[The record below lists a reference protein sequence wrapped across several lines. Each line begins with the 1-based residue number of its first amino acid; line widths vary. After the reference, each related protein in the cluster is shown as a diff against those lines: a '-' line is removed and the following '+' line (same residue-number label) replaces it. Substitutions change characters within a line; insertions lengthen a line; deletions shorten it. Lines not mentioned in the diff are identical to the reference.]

1 MPKSSSPSATIF
13 ISNLSTMADGEPH
26 HGYQLTPEL
35 IGLLG
40 VAAGAII
47 VTTYQL
53 LVIHFCCRQMRE
65 ENNIQHEQRRQWHD
79 VNRNFRSTS
88 ARSVN
93 SPSYDKLIPVLKYTK
108 ECSEGTCAVCLCEF
122 TDGEEIRV
130 LPECAHLFHVGCID
144 MWLSSH
150 SNCRNVH
157 TCFMWGALTCGS
169 AHTLTA
175 HFVELILLLNEHR
188 NTLFLLRKMLRLL
201 LRRMLCLHHML

>member
-13 ISNLSTMADGEPH
+13 ISDLSTMADGEPH

-53 LVIHFCCRQMRE
+53 LVIHFCCSQMRE
-65 ENNIQHEQRRQWHD
+65 ENNIQQEQTQHEQRRQWHD
-79 VNRNFRSTS
+79 VNRNFRSTT

-93 SPSYDKLIPVLKYTK
+93 SPSYEKRIPVLKYTK

-122 TDGEEIRV
+122 TDGEEIRL

-150 SNCRNVH
+150 SNCPLCRTDIIPRRAPLHVVPPPQDVEAPPPQN
-157 TCFMWGALTCGS
+157 ALP
-169 AHTLTA
+169 APH
-175 HFVELILLLNEHR
+175 VVILM
-188 NTLFLLRKMLRLL
+188 TSVGV
-201 LRRMLCLHHML
+201 